1 MDFPHSGYPSLP
13 AGGSAGQWATSSCTQ
28 RCSKVHHPPP
38 LTKHDLRNWPPIHHL
53 HIQSLCVQRDYWGL
67 SKGVKNYPWF
77 CLRSS
82 PSSPPTSTSSPSWP
96 SSVDHKVQGIEKATT
111 NVASESL
118 LLVFRNMSKNVEA
131 HLSAEVNLYQIRW
144 EIHQISQAICH
155 PPSKQKS
162 NVIPQSARWGFLG
175 DSNLTSFK
183 PSDLAPQNLFWFFL
197 PPIFLS
203 YT

>member
-144 EIHQISQAICH
+144 E
-155 PPSKQKS
+155 SKQS
-162 NVIPQSARWGFLG
+162 QMSSPQSAGWGFLKN
-175 DSNLTSFK
+175 SNQTSIK
-183 PSDLAPQNLFWFFL
+183 PSDLGPQNLFCIF
-197 PPIFLS
+197 PPPKFSQLHIDPGI
-203 YT
+203 